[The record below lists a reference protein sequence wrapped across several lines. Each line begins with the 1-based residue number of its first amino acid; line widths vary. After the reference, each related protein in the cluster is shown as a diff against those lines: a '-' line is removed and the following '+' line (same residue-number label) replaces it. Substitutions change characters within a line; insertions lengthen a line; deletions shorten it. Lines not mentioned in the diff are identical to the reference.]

1 MTNAEL
7 VKIAEETMNEIFA
20 KETRNKIE
28 ITVKSTKHNGAW
40 CVAYTVRE
48 GVTNYGGDFKYT
60 SKNQISYPCTVYAI
74 AGKDNIVKKL
84 HEWYDNRV
92 N

>member
-7 VKIAEETMNEIFA
+7 VKIAEKTMNEIFA

-28 ITVKSTKHNGAW
+28 ITVKSTKNNGAW
-40 CVAYTVRE
+40 CAAYRVRE
-48 GVTNYGGDFKYT
+48 GVTNYGGDLKYT

-74 AGKDNIVKKL
+74 AGKNNIVKKL
-84 HEWYDNRV
+84 HAWYDECV